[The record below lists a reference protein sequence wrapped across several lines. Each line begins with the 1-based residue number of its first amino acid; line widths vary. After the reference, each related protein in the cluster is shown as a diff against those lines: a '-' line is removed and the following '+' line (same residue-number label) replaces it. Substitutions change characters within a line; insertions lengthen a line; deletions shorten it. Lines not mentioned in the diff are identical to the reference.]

1 MNMVEKILARKSG
14 QKSVT
19 PGDVVLADVD
29 LMCMHDL
36 SANFVMKVFENEMDG
51 ARIADPDRLVFAFDH
66 NFAPATR
73 EAAEALA
80 AVRRFAKKHNVKN
93 VFDSGC
99 GSLHHVIMEAGLV
112 KPGMIVV
119 GCDSH
124 SPIYGAIGAFGTGV
138 GNNSM
143 AALGFTQNKGWFKV
157 PETIKIHFHGTP
169 MKSVQPRDISQFLV
183 GTLGED
189 GAIYK
194 ALEYAGPY
202 IESLDVNDR
211 SLFPLQAIDVGGKCG
226 FVNPDDKTRRYLKQL
241 FASHAN
247 APQYE
252 LLSNDVDCRYADVID
267 IDVSRIEP
275 QIACPPTVGNVKPI
289 DAAVGTPINVAEAG
303 GSTGGRLSDIRAL
316 AACLANRRIHPDVR
330 LQVVPASRDI
340 YLAALKEGLFETLH
354 LAGAN
359 IFPPSAGSNQAFNMG
374 ALAEDEVMIST
385 QARNFP
391 GRNGHPKARHF
402 LASAL
407 TVAASALTGKITD
420 PRTLE
425 VQ

>member
-14 QKSVT
+14 QKSVA
-19 PGDVVLADVD
+19 PGDVVLAELD
-29 LMCMHDL
+29 LMVMHDL
-36 SANFVMKVFENEMDG
+36 SANFVMKVFENEMEG
-51 ARIADPDRLVFAFDH
+51 ASIADPAKLVFAFDH

-80 AVRRFAKKHNVKN
+80 AVRKFAKKHNVKN
-93 VFDSGC
+93 LFDSGC
-99 GSLHHVIMEAGLV
+99 GSIHHVIMEAGLV
-112 KPGMIVV
+112 APGMIVV

-124 SPIYGAIGAFGTGV
+124 TPIYGAIGAFATGV

-169 MKSVQPRDISQFLV
+169 MASVQPRDISQFLV
-183 GTLGED
+183 GKLGED

-194 ALEYAGPY
+194 AIEYAGPY
-202 IESLDVNDR
+202 IESLEVHDR
-211 SLFPLQAIDVGGKCG
+211 ALFPLQAIDVGGKCG
-226 FVNPDDKTRRYLKQL
+226 FVNPDEKTLRHVRQL
-241 FASHAN
+241 LGSNVQF
-247 APQYE
+247 E
-252 LLSNDVDCRYADVID
+252 LFSNDADCRYAAVID
-267 IDVSRIEP
+267 IDVSKIEP
-275 QIACPPTVGNVKPI
+275 QVACPPTVGNVHPI

-316 AACLANRRIHPDVR
+316 ARCLANKRIHPDVR
-330 LQVVPASRDI
+330 LQVVPASRDT
-340 YLAALKEGLFETLH
+340 YLAALREGLFETLH

-391 GRNGHPKARHF
+391 GRNGHPKARHY

-425 VQ
+425 LQ